1 MAVAEVGAY
10 EIRGTIRTLIA
21 DADYTTTG
29 QYRFVHIEATTGNA
43 VLNSANTDKT
53 YGVLQNRPNV
63 GEPASVMI
71 NGISFVSADSAVV
84 AGDSIGSSSDGQADT
99 IAEGSDT
106 TIYKVGTCLVA
117 AANAGELATIELNL
131 PAGRAS

>member
-21 DADYTTTG
+21 DADYRTTG
-29 QYRFVHIEATTGNA
+29 QYRFVHVEATTGNA
-43 VLNSANTDKT
+43 VLNSNVADKT
-53 YGVLQNRPNV
+53 YGVLQNRPNT

-71 NGISFVSADSAVV
+71 NGISFVSANSTVV
-84 AGDSIGSSSDGQADT
+84 AGDSIGSSTDGQAAT
-99 IAEGSDT
+99 IAEGTET
-106 TIYKVGTCLVA
+106 TVYKVGTCLVA
-117 AANAGELATIELNL
+117 AANADELATIELNL

>member
-1 MAVAEVGAY
+1 MPVAEVGAY

-21 DADYTTTG
+21 AADYRLK
-29 QYRFVHIEATTGNA
+29 QYHFVAVEATTGKALLNA
-43 VLNSANTDKT
+43 AVTAKT
-53 YGVLQNRPNV
+53 YGVLQNKPNI

-71 NGISFVSADSAVV
+71 NGISFVVADSAVV
-84 AGDSIGSSSDGQADT
+84 AGDSIGSSADGQADT
-99 IAEGSDT
+99 IAEGTET
-106 TIYKVGTCLVA
+106 TVYKVGTCLVA